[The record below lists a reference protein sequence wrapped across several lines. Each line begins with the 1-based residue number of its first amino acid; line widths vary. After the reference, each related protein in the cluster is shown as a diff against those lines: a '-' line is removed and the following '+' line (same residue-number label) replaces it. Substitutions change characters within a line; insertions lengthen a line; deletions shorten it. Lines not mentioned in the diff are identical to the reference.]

1 MYCTMLVFQLS
12 GAIVL
17 LLNSIKA
24 NEERIIKGCF
34 PGSNIVERDDNDMC
48 LIKKEKLQ
56 KSAVTVYL
64 NIMAFADLVFGYG
77 IAAWN
82 PSSEVQGF
90 KGMIFVI
97 ACSLTVTFWEYCGCF
112 IMSKL
117 KYSKDKEVHY
127 SILQKNGV
135 DTTLTPKDVTS
146 LWSDSEE
153 TING

>member
-1 MYCTMLVFQLS
+1 MYSTMLVLQLS
-12 GAIVL
+12 GAIIL

-82 PSSEVQGF
+82 PSSRVQGF

-97 ACSLTVTFWEYCGCF
+97 ACSLAVTILEYCVCL
-112 IMSKL
+112 IVSKL
-117 KYSKDKEVHY
+117 KYSKDKEEHY
-127 SILQKNGV
+127 STLQKNGV

-146 LWSDSEE
+146 LWSD
-153 TING
+153 